1 MLNAQAL
8 AKTGEAPR
16 LREEGG
22 TTDHTVF
29 ASESSSEAIF
39 NSPWGPKSKIAS
51 GLLNAQAL
59 AKTWGLMGTLPP
71 QRANARHQILPLPYL
86 RGCMFD
92 TPLMVQVQG
101 VGKRYRLG
109 TINRQQLTDDV
120 KAWTAKLL
128 GRPDPTLAV
137 GSKLDPQRIGEDF
150 WALRDVSFDVYQGEV
165 VGIIGHNGAGKS
177 TLLKLLSRITL
188 PTEGTIKMRGKISSL
203 LEVGTGFHPE
213 LTGRDNIYLNG
224 AILGMR
230 RHEVDA
236 KLDEIIA
243 FSGVKHH
250 IDTPVKRYS
259 SGMRVRL
266 GFAVAAHLEPEI
278 LIVDEVLSVGDAEFQ
293 RKSMGK
299 MKQSAQSGRTVLFV
313 SHNMTAVRSLCSRVV
328 WLEHGRIRMQGGT
341 EEVVTAY
348 QGHYSHGTTERIWDE
363 SNAPGNEVARLRAVR
378 VRPGNGGEVFHW
390 EDTVQVEVGL
400 DNLSGAEVNVNIQ
413 LVNGDDL
420 VILATNSRE
429 GMPHEQL
436 GPGPH
441 TVACTFP
448 ANIFNSGNI
457 RVAVG
462 LVQHGR
468 WLFREE
474 NTVQFDIKEP
484 PRSGSFHGRRKGI
497 FRLDIPWEHMQP
509 NEWAN

>member
-1 MLNAQAL
+1 MS
-8 AKTGEAPR
+8 
-16 LREEGG
+16 
-22 TTDHTVF
+22 
-29 ASESSSEAIF
+29 AS
-39 NSPWGPKSKIAS
+39 
-51 GLLNAQAL
+51 
-59 AKTWGLMGTLPP
+59 
-71 QRANARHQILPLPYL
+71 
-86 RGCMFD
+86 
-92 TPLMVQVQG
+92 PLMVQVQG

-137 GSKLDPQRIGEDF
+137 DSKLDPQRIGEDF
-150 WALRDVSFDVYQGEV
+150 WALRDISFEVHQGEV

-188 PTEGTIKMRGKISSL
+188 PTEGTIRMRGKVSSL

-243 FSGVKHH
+243 FSGIKHH

-278 LIVDEVLSVGDAEFQ
+278 LIVDEVLSVGDADFQ

-328 WLEHGRIRMQGGT
+328 WLEHGRIRMQGAT
-341 EEVVTAY
+341 EEVVNAY
-348 QGHYSHGTTERIWDE
+348 QGHHSADRTEVTWDQQ
-363 SNAPGNEVARLRAVR
+363 SAPGNELARLHYLRAI
-378 VRPGNGGEVFHW
+378 PANGTGSFLW
-390 EDTVQVEVGL
+390 EHPVQVELGL
-400 DNLSGAEVNVNIQ
+400 ENLGAAPEDLNVNVRV
-413 LVNGDDL
+413 LSSDDL
-420 VILATNSRE
+420 VVFTTNFRE
-429 GMPHEQL
+429 NCPEGLLLPGLNHLSFQL
-436 GPGPH
+436 PAHFFNEG
-441 TVACTFP
+441 TF
-448 ANIFNSGNI
+448 
-457 RVAVG
+457 RLAVG
-462 LVQHGR
+462 VAYRAKGLFSTEGLVDFSVQQPARTGAWHG
-468 WLFREE
+468 
-474 NTVQFDIKEP
+474 K
-484 PRSGSFHGRRKGI
+484 RRG
-497 FRLDIPWEHMQP
+497 FLRLQLPWTCHHLP
-509 NEWAN
+509 VPDAART